1 MSGGSALPKVKDK
14 MEVKRMLLVFIAFV
28 VFLIVGMPIAY
39 AIGISGALYFV
50 QHPNLPATIMVQ
62 MPLTQAQNFA
72 LLAVPLFIFAGN
84 LLNCGGTT
92 DRLAKFAGI
101 LTGRMRG
108 GYAQTSV
115 VLSTMMGGVS
125 GSAIADAAM
134 EARLLG
140 GQMKKAGYAKGFI
153 ACNIA
158 FTGLITATIP
168 PGNALIIYGTTGN
181 VSIGKLFTTGMV
193 VGLFLM
199 VVMMFTTWAI
209 SVMRGYQP
217 ARTEKVTFKE
227 GLAALKECFWALLF
241 PFMLLIGIRMGLFT
255 PSEVGAFACVYAIFV
270 GVFIYKEL
278 NVKTFLRALEDT
290 AKDVGAVMFIIALSA
305 LFGYG
310 VPIDKVPQVVADA
323 MLKITSNPHL
333 ILIMIIVMLT
343 LVGMFME
350 GAATILILTPI
361 LLPIIKTIGIDP
373 VHFGMIVCTVVT
385 LSNCTPPVGLSMYT
399 VNSIIDCSLGEYA
412 REMVPWLITFLLAMM
427 LLAFFPAP
435 FMWLQNLLY

>member
-1 MSGGSALPKVKDK
+1 
-14 MEVKRMLLVFIAFV
+14 MLIVFMAFV
-28 VFLIVGMPIAY
+28 VFLIIGMPIAY
-39 AIGISGALYFV
+39 AIGVSGALYFV
-50 QHPNLPATIMVQ
+50 QHTNLPATIMVQ

-92 DRLAKFAGI
+92 ERLAKFAGVI
-101 LTGRMRG
+101 TGRMRG

-140 GQMKKAGYAKGFI
+140 GQMIKAGYAKGFI

-168 PGNALIIYGTTGN
+168 PGNGLIIFGTTGN
-181 VSIGKLFTTGMV
+181 VSIGKLFATGMV

-199 VVMMFTTWAI
+199 IVMMLTTWGI
-209 SVMRGYQP
+209 SVMRGYKP
-217 ARTEKVTFKE
+217 ARTEKITMKE
-227 GLAALKECFWALLF
+227 FFDALKECFWALLF
-241 PFMLLIGIRMGLFT
+241 PIMLLVGIRMGLFT
-255 PSEVGAFACVYAIFV
+255 PSEVGAFACVYAAVI
-270 GVFIYKEL
+270 GVFVYKEL
-278 NVKTFLRALEDT
+278 NMQTFIRALGDT
-290 AKDVGAVMFIIALSA
+290 AKDVGAVMFIIAMSA

-310 VPIDKVPQVVADA
+310 VPLDKVPQKVSAV
-323 MLKITSNPHL
+323 MLGISTNPQIVL
-333 ILIMIIVMLT
+333 MMIIMMLT
-343 LVGMFME
+343 VVGMFME

-361 LLPIIKTIGIDP
+361 LLPVIKQIGIDP
-373 VHFGMIVCTVVT
+373 VHFGMIMCTVVV

-399 VNSIIDCSLGEYA
+399 VNSILDCSLGEYA
-412 REMVPWLITFLLAMM
+412 KEMIPWLIAFLIAMAI
-427 LLAFFPAP
+427 LAFFPAP
-435 FMWLQNLLY
+435 FMWLQGALF

>member
-1 MSGGSALPKVKDK
+1 M
-14 MEVKRMLLVFIAFV
+14 
-28 VFLIVGMPIAY
+28 LIVFVAFLAFLVLGMPIAY
-39 AIGISGALYFV
+39 AIGISGALYFL

-62 MPLTQAQNFA
+62 LPLTQAQNFS

-125 GSAIADAAM
+125 GSCIADAAM

-140 GQMKKAGYAKGFI
+140 PQMIRAGYAKGFI

-158 FTGLITATIP
+158 FTGLITATVP
-168 PGNALIIYGTTGN
+168 PGNAMIIYGTTGN
-181 VSIGKLFTTGMV
+181 VSIGKLFTTGLVIGVFM
-193 VGLFLM
+193 M
-199 VVMMFTTWAI
+199 IVMMLTTWAI
-209 SVMRGYQP
+209 SVLRGYKP
-217 ARTEKVTFKE
+217 ARTEKIPPRE
-227 GLAALKECFWALLF
+227 IWAAFKECFWALLF
-241 PFMLLIGIRMGLFT
+241 PVMLLVGIRFGLFT
-255 PSEVGAFACVYAIFV
+255 PSEVGAFACVYAAFV
-270 GVFIYKEL
+270 GFCIYREL
-278 NVKTFLRALEDT
+278 NLKTFIVALQNT

-305 LFGYG
+305 VFGYG
-310 VPIDKVPQVVADA
+310 VPLDRVPQAVSAF
-323 MLKITSNPHL
+323 MMGITSNPHL
-333 ILIMIIVMLT
+333 ILLMIIIMLS
-343 LVGMFME
+343 LIGMFME

-361 LLPIIKTIGIDP
+361 LLPLAKSIGMDP
-373 VHFGMIVCTVVT
+373 VHFGMVMTTTIN

-399 VNSIIDCSLGEYA
+399 VNSILDSTLSEYV
-412 REMVPWLITFLLAMM
+412 REMIPWLVTFLIAVLFVAYC
-427 LLAFFPAP
+427 PAA

>member
-1 MSGGSALPKVKDK
+1 
-14 MEVKRMLLVFIAFV
+14 MLVVFIAFV
-28 VFLIVGMPIAY
+28 VFLIVGMPIAF
-39 AIGISGALYFV
+39 AIGISGALYFL
-50 QHPNLPATIMVQ
+50 QHLNLPATIMVQ
-62 MPLTQAQNFA
+62 LPLTQAQNFS

-125 GSAIADAAM
+125 GSCIADAAM

-140 GQMKKAGYAKGFI
+140 TQMKKEGYATGFI

-158 FTGLITATIP
+158 FTGLITATVP
-168 PGNALIIYGTTGN
+168 PGNAMIIFGTTGN
-181 VSIGKLFTTGMV
+181 VSIGKLFTTGML
-193 VGLFLM
+193 VGVFMM
-199 VVMMFTTWAI
+199 VVMMVTTWAI
-209 SVMRGYQP
+209 SCLRGYKP
-217 ARTEKVTFKE
+217 SRTEKIPPQEIWASF
-227 GLAALKECFWALLF
+227 KECFWALLF
-241 PFMLLIGIRMGLFT
+241 PVMLLVGIRFGLFT
-255 PSEVGAFACVYAIFV
+255 PSEVGSFACVYAIFV

-278 NVKTFLRALEDT
+278 NVKTFMKALEDT

-305 LFGYG
+305 IFGYG
-310 VPIDKVPQVVADA
+310 VPIDRVPQAVSGFL
-323 MLKITSNPHL
+323 MGITTNQSL
-333 ILIMIIVMLT
+333 ILLMIILMLS

-361 LLPIIKTIGIDP
+361 LLPLATSIGMDP
-373 VHFGMIVCTVVT
+373 VHFGMVMTTTIN

-399 VNSIIDCSLGEYA
+399 VNSILGCSLNEYMK
-412 REMVPWLITFLLAMM
+412 EMVPWLITFLIAVLFVAYCPG
-427 LLAFFPAP
+427 A

>member
-1 MSGGSALPKVKDK
+1 MV
-14 MEVKRMLLVFIAFV
+14 LVFVAFI
-28 VFLIVGMPIAY
+28 VFLIVGMPIAF
-39 AIGISGALYFV
+39 AIGVSGALYFV
-50 QHPNLPATIMVQ
+50 QHTNLPATIMVQ

-92 DRLAKFAGI
+92 ERLARFAGVI
-101 LTGRMRG
+101 TGRMRG

-181 VSIGKLFTTGMV
+181 VSIGKLFMTGMM

-199 VVMMFTTWAI
+199 IVMMLTTWGI
-209 SVMRGYQP
+209 SCLRGYKP
-217 ARTEKVTFKE
+217 ARTEKITPAEFWAAFKDS
-227 GLAALKECFWALLF
+227 FWALLF
-241 PFMLLIGIRMGLFT
+241 PVMLLVGIRMGLFT
-255 PSEVGAFACVYAIFV
+255 PSEVGAFACVYAAVV
-270 GVFIYKEL
+270 GRFIYKEL
-278 NVKTFLRALEDT
+278 NRQTFLKALEDT
-290 AKDVGAVMFIIALSA
+290 AKDVGAVMFIIAMSA

-310 VPIDKVPQVVADA
+310 VPLDKVPQKVASFI
-323 MLKITSNPHL
+323 LGITSNPQLVL
-333 ILIMIIVMLT
+333 ILIILMLT
-343 LVGMFME
+343 AVGMFME

-361 LLPIIKTIGIDP
+361 LMPITKQIGIDP
-373 VHFGMIVCTVVT
+373 VHFGMIMCTVVT

-399 VNSIIDCSLGEYA
+399 VNSIIGCSLGEYTK
-412 REMVPWLITFLLAMM
+412 EMIPWLLTFLAAMAI
-427 LLAFFPAP
+427 LAFFPAP
-435 FMWLQNLLY
+435 FMWLQSVVF

>member
-1 MSGGSALPKVKDK
+1 
-14 MEVKRMLLVFIAFV
+14 MLIVFLAFIAFLV
-28 VFLIVGMPIAY
+28 IGMPIAY
-39 AIGISGALYFV
+39 AIGISGSLYFL
-50 QHPNLPATIMVQ
+50 QHLNLPATIMVQ

-92 DRLAKFAGI
+92 ERLAKFSGI

-140 GQMKKAGYAKGFI
+140 DQMKKAGYAKGFI

-168 PGNALIIYGTTGN
+168 PGNALIIYGTAGN
-181 VSIGKLFTTGMV
+181 VSIGRLFTTGMV
-193 VGLFLM
+193 VGLF
-199 VVMMFTTWAI
+199 MMIIMMLTTWGI
-209 SVMRGYQP
+209 STLRGYKP
-217 ARTEKVTFKE
+217 VRTNRVTSKEFWSAFKE
-227 GLAALKECFWALLF
+227 CVWALLF
-241 PFMLLIGIRMGLFT
+241 PIMLLIGIRMGLFT
-255 PSEVGAFACVYAIFV
+255 PSEVGAFACVYAALV
-270 GVFIYKEL
+270 GVFVYKEL
-278 NVKTFLRALEDT
+278 NLRTFLKALEDT
-290 AKDVGAVMFIIALSA
+290 AKDVGAVMFIIAMSA

-310 VPIDKVPQVVADA
+310 VPLDRVPQTVAGF
-323 MLKITSNPHL
+323 MLSITETPSIILLL
-333 ILIMIIVMLT
+333 IILMLT
-343 LVGMFME
+343 VIGMFME

-361 LLPIIKTIGIDP
+361 LLPIIKQIGIDP
-373 VHFGMIVCTVVT
+373 VHFGMIMCTVVT

-399 VNSIIDCSLGEYA
+399 VNSIIGCSLGEYA
-412 REMVPWLITFLLAMM
+412 KEMLPWLLTFLFAMAV
-427 LLAFFPAP
+427 LAFFPAP
-435 FMWLQNLLY
+435 FMWLQGVLY

>member
-1 MSGGSALPKVKDK
+1 
-14 MEVKRMLLVFIAFV
+14 MLVVFIAFV
-28 VFLIVGMPIAY
+28 VFLIIGMPIAF
-39 AIGISGALYFV
+39 AIGISGALYFL
-50 QHPNLPATIMVQ
+50 QHLNLPATIMVQ
-62 MPLTQAQNFA
+62 LPLTQAQNFS

-125 GSAIADAAM
+125 GSCIADAAM

-140 GQMKKAGYAKGFI
+140 TQMKKEGYATGFI

-158 FTGLITATIP
+158 FTGLITATVP
-168 PGNALIIYGTTGN
+168 PGNAMIIFGTTGN
-181 VSIGKLFTTGMV
+181 VSIGKLFTTGML
-193 VGLFLM
+193 VGVFMM
-199 VVMMFTTWAI
+199 VVMMVTTWAI
-209 SVMRGYQP
+209 SCLRGYKP
-217 ARTEKVTFKE
+217 SRTEKIPLREIWSSF
-227 GLAALKECFWALLF
+227 KECFWALLF
-241 PFMLLIGIRMGLFT
+241 PVMLLVGIRFGLFT
-255 PSEVGAFACVYAIFV
+255 PSEVGSFACVYAVFV

-278 NVKTFLRALEDT
+278 NMKTFMKALEDT

-305 LFGYG
+305 IFGYG
-310 VPIDKVPQVVADA
+310 VPIDRVPQAVSGFL
-323 MLKITSNPHL
+323 MGITTNKSL
-333 ILIMIIVMLT
+333 ILLMIILMLSM
-343 LVGMFME
+343 VGMFME

-361 LLPIIKTIGIDP
+361 LLPLATSIGMDP
-373 VHFGMIVCTVVT
+373 VHFGMVMTTTIN

-399 VNSIIDCSLGEYA
+399 VNSILGCSLNEYMK
-412 REMVPWLITFLLAMM
+412 EMIPWLITFLIAVLFVAYCPG
-427 LLAFFPAP
+427 A